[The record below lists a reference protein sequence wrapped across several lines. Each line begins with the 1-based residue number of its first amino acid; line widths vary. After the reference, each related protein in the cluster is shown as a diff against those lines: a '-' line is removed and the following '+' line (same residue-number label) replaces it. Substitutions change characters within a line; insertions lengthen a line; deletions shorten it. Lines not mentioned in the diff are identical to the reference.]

1 MRILAIGDFHGKF
14 TEKLKNKIK
23 KEDVDLIVGLGD
35 YADTSKMR
43 NLNFKYWNEIKNKSL
58 IEIIGKKKYKELER
72 KAIKSQFKIL
82 KELTLLG
89 KPIIAIYGNAD
100 SLDNEMKEFGLK
112 GLEYQC
118 RILNIRLLKTN
129 FKKINNFVLAGF
141 SGYRGASA
149 KGFIKLD
156 KNKNKKIKTLNKKWD
171 NRLKKIFYRLKNYNG
186 VIFIG
191 HDVPYGY
198 FDKINNKQSPLNEKH
213 IGDKYFTKYI
223 KKYQPKLFLCG
234 HMHEYQGMKKLGKTK
249 IVAIG
254 PAYEGKAVIIEIDE
268 KKKIDVRFI
277 K

>member
-14 TEKLKNKIK
+14 PKKLKDKIK
-23 KEDVDLIVGLGD
+23 KENVDLIVGLGD
-35 YADTSKMR
+35 YPDTSEMR
-43 NLNFKYWNEIKNKSL
+43 NLNFKYWNEIGDKSL
-58 IEIIGKKKYKELER
+58 REIIGEKKYKELEK

-82 KELTLLG
+82 KELTLFN

-100 SLDNEMKEFGLK
+100 SLNNEMKEFGLK
-112 GLEYQC
+112 GLEHQC
-118 RILNIRLLKTN
+118 KILNIKLFKTN
-129 FKKINNFVLAGF
+129 FKKINNFILAGF

-149 KGFIKLD
+149 KGLTEID
-156 KNKNKKIKTLNKKWD
+156 KNKKIKASNKKWES
-171 NRLKKIFYRLKNYNG
+171 RLKKIFSRLKNYND

-191 HDVPYGY
+191 HDVPYNY
-198 FDKINNKQSPLNEKH
+198 FDKINNKQSPLNGKH

-223 KKYQPKLFLCG
+223 KKYQPELFLCG

-254 PAYEGKAVIIEIDE
+254 PAFEGKAAIIEIDE